1 MGGFVVS
8 TMWLDHW
15 DGLRQDCWRSESQ
28 IHLFRAD
35 VQDRLRG
42 MVQERTPGGFVLRG
56 AQGTGKRELVRAAF
70 EHADSGI
77 APVWVSGSRY
87 GSEKSYGAIQFLLT
101 GLPDAQLNSPL
112 AVFGHLKSHFEL
124 CAPKAVV
131 IVEHLGLIDPLT
143 TAVLSQLVSNG
154 LVRLILLQEVIDEM
168 PQDLAVL
175 VRMGTIEMIHLD
187 SLTLKEARTEI
198 SLMLGLGVS
207 YLTSFHLWRY
217 SAGSSEV
224 LRAVVSDCQNAQAF
238 ESTDRFAA
246 LKQRALPIGLHTEH
260 YVQSRIQQ
268 LSSDQRAILDSV
280 AIRGE
285 LAEST
290 GTSSQAVDFLVSREL
305 LDRQGKKWSIPNPA
319 IAHTIA
325 SWQGLPAFNATEL
338 PEDGP
343 CQQAVAQR
351 ERLLPEHAIKFQN
364 GQDSQNAAPNC
375 TGQTT
380 EAFEV
385 FSVRPELEPATEHKA
400 EQGNEHLI
408 MLELLLEESRMHEA
422 EKVIIELRPNGRKR
436 LWEDLDHCQQHLA
449 LALIALYSV
458 RVNDQDT
465 ARALVGA
472 ILADVVH
479 EAQSHQA
486 VRYTIRW
493 CMGRTVRALVSACL
507 ALRDWGQCRN
517 LIQMVLDGAVDDHR
531 LLTFAETAHALLLAI
546 AGNEAK
552 ARDIGQPLRL
562 QLAQTGTIADLRLV
576 DAMINGVALADNES
590 ADAPNPAM
598 DTSTNSCGRIGI
610 DMCVGQLLSNRV
622 HSRMVSELS
631 QWAETRG
638 EKLLA
643 SLLLAQQ
650 ICQGDFHLTSRLV
663 ALQHGFEHPMANSL
677 RMLALG
683 VDNADTTAITA
694 QLGRLIELGF
704 VSLALGAE
712 AGVYGMLNAG
722 QMRQLARSAGSFL
735 AKIQPSSAGSD
746 TFASLASLTV
756 LTEREKVV
764 ASAAAMGLSNQEI
777 AKQASVSV
785 RTVEGHLYQVYS
797 KLGISKRAD
806 LKLHAG
812 VGGK

>member
-28 IHLFRAD
+28 LYLFRAD
-35 VQDRLRG
+35 VQDRLRR

-56 AQGTGKRELVRAAF
+56 GQGTGKREVVRVAF
-70 EHADSGI
+70 EHTDAGI
-77 APVWVSGSRY
+77 VPIWVSGSRY

-112 AVFGHLKSHFEL
+112 AVFGHLKSYFEL

-154 LVRLILLQEVIDEM
+154 LVRLILLEETIDEM
-168 PQDLAVL
+168 PQDLSVL

-187 SLTLKEARTEI
+187 SLTLQEARTEI
-198 SLMLGLGVS
+198 SLVLGRDVS

-217 SAGSSEV
+217 CGGSSEV

-238 ESTDRFAA
+238 QVTDRFAA
-246 LKQRALPIGLHTEH
+246 LKQGALPIGLHTEH
-260 YVQSRIQQ
+260 YVQSQLQQ
-268 LSSDQRAILDSV
+268 LSPDQRAILDSV
-280 AIRGE
+280 AISGE
-285 LAEST
+285 IAKSIDS
-290 GTSSQAVDFLVSREL
+290 SSQALDFLVSREL
-305 LDRQGKKWSIPNPA
+305 LDRPGKKWSIPNPA

-325 SWQGLPAFNATEL
+325 SWQGQPAFNAAEL
-338 PEDGP
+338 PMDGP
-343 CQQAVAQR
+343 CQRGVVQR
-351 ERLLPEHAIKFQN
+351 ERSLPERAIKFQN
-364 GQDSQNAAPNC
+364 GQDSQFEEPSC
-375 TGQTT
+375 TGQITGAI
-380 EAFEV
+380 ELFAA
-385 FSVRPELEPATEHKA
+385 RPELGLAIEHMA
-400 EQGNEHLI
+400 AQSNEHLI
-408 MLELLLEESRMHEA
+408 MLERLLEESRMHEA
-422 EKVIIELRPNGRKR
+422 EKVVNELRPNGRKR

-458 RVNDQDT
+458 RVNDQNT
-465 ARALVGA
+465 ARALVDA

-479 EAQSHQA
+479 ESPSNQA
-486 VRYTIRW
+486 VHYKIRL
-493 CMGRTVRALVSACL
+493 CMGRTVRALISTCL

-517 LIQMVLDGAVDDHR
+517 LIQLVLDGAVDDHR
-531 LLTFAETAHALLLAI
+531 LLTFAEAAHALLLAI
-546 AGNEAK
+546 AGNETK
-552 ARDIGQPLRL
+552 AREIGQPLRL
-562 QLAQTGTIADLRLV
+562 QVLHSGTIADLRLV
-576 DAMINGVALADNES
+576 DAMINGVALADS
-590 ADAPNPAM
+590 DSGDAPDSELDRSSNGCA
-598 DTSTNSCGRIGI
+598 RIGI
-610 DMCVGQLLSNRV
+610 DMCVGQLLLNRADL
-622 HSRMVSELS
+622 RMVSELS
-631 QWAETRG
+631 EWAETQG

-650 ICQGDFHLTSRLV
+650 ICRGDFHLTSRLA
-663 ALQHGFEHPMANSL
+663 ALQNGFEHPLANSL

-683 VDNADTTAITA
+683 VDNADTMCITA

-704 VSLALGAE
+704 ISLADGSE
-712 AGVYGMLNAG
+712 AGIYGMLNGG
-722 QMRQLARSAGSFL
+722 QKRQLARSAGSFI
-735 AKIQPSSAGSD
+735 AKIKPSSAGSD
-746 TFASLASLTV
+746 TFASLVSLTV
-756 LTEREKVV
+756 LTEREKFV

-812 VGGK
+812 ADEK

>member
-1 MGGFVVS
+1 M
-8 TMWLDHW
+8 
-15 DGLRQDCWRSESQ
+15 
-28 IHLFRAD
+28 
-35 VQDRLRG
+35 QDRLRR

-70 EHADSGI
+70 EHADAGI
-77 APVWVSGSRY
+77 EPIWVSGSRY

-154 LVRLILLQEVIDEM
+154 LVRLILLEEAIDEM

-198 SLMLGLGVS
+198 SLMLGLSVS

-217 SAGSSEV
+217 CAGSSEV
-224 LRAVVSDCQNAQAF
+224 LRAVVSDCRNAQAIQA
-238 ESTDRFAA
+238 TDRFAA
-246 LKQRALPIGLHTEH
+246 LKQSELPIGLHTEH

-268 LSSDQRAILDSV
+268 LSSGQRAILDSV

-285 LAEST
+285 LAAST
-290 GTSSQAVDFLVSREL
+290 GASSQAVDFLVSREL
-305 LDRQGKKWSIPNPA
+305 LERQGKKWSIPCPA

-325 SWQGLPAFNATEL
+325 SWQGQPAFEATEL
-338 PEDGP
+338 PEEDP
-343 CQQAVAQR
+343 CQAAVAQR
-351 ERLLPEHAIKFQN
+351 ERLLPERATKFQN
-364 GQDSQNAAPNC
+364 EQDSQIAAPSC
-375 TGQTT
+375 TGQIT
-380 EAFEV
+380 ETIEV
-385 FSVRPELEPATEHKA
+385 FSARPELQLATEHTTA
-400 EQGNEHLI
+400 QRNEHLVT
-408 MLELLLEESRMHEA
+408 LERLLEESRMHEA
-422 EKVIIELRPNGRKR
+422 EKVIYELRPNGRKH

-458 RVNDQDT
+458 RVNDEDT

-486 VRYTIRW
+486 VQYTIRL
-493 CMGRTVRALVSACL
+493 CMGRTVRALISTCL
-507 ALRDWGQCRN
+507 ALREWGQCRN
-517 LIQMVLDGAVDDHR
+517 LIQMVLDGAVADHR
-531 LLTFAETAHALLLAI
+531 LLTFAETAHALLLAM
-546 AGNEAK
+546 AGNETK
-552 ARDIGQPLRL
+552 AREIGQPLRL
-562 QLAQTGTIADLRLV
+562 QVLHSGTIADLRLV
-576 DAMINGVALADNES
+576 DAMINGAALVDSES
-590 ADAPNPAM
+590 GDAPVPAM
-598 DTSTNSCGRIGI
+598 DASTSGCARIGI
-610 DMCVGQLLSNRV
+610 DLCVGQLLSNRV
-622 HSRMVSELS
+622 HSRMASELS
-631 QWAETRG
+631 KWAETQG

-650 ICQGDFHLTSRLV
+650 ICRGDFHLTSRL
-663 ALQHGFEHPMANSL
+663 ADLQHGFEHPLANNL

-683 VDNADTTAITA
+683 VDNADTMSITA

-704 VSLALGAE
+704 VSLADGPE

-722 QMRQLARSAGSFL
+722 QKRQLARSAGSFL

-756 LTEREKVV
+756 LTEREKFV
-764 ASAAAMGLSNQEI
+764 ASAAARGLSNLQI

-785 RTVEGHLYQVYS
+785 RTIEGHLYQVYS

-806 LKLHAG
+806 LKLHARAG
-812 VGGK
+812 EK